1 MDPVGGGRRGG
12 RARGRSCAG
21 ALWRGAGEGGPGR
34 RPASPR
40 GAGVRVL
47 QPGRGGPRARAA
59 ARGFFFFFLALISG
73 RCILDRR
80 GPVLTSPRRRQGD
93 AGRARRPP
101 SVFGPKTDGGL
112 FAWARAGGEYSWLK
126 AASAIGV
133 RCPVSGN
140 ISRRSRE
147 RLGGP
152 ACPVPGTVPAPSI
165 VAYSFPVSRSCTCIT
180 PSWGPRWRRRRRRRA
195 ASETRAWWAVGR
207 PAGAILSPWRPP
219 RAIFRRH
226 IDTSRARGWARG
238 RGQGVADGAGG
249 GGHS

>member
-1 MDPVGGGRRGG
+1 MRGGAVARGGGGGAWPAARVSAGRG
-12 RARGRSCAG
+12 RAGATAG
-21 ALWRGAGEGGPGR
+21 ARGAAGAGG
-34 RPASPR
+34 
-40 GAGVRVL
+40 GAGV
-47 QPGRGGPRARAA
+47 
-59 ARGFFFFFLALISG
+59 FFFFFLALISG